1 MKCPDLV
8 AEMSHSD
15 QFPSTVSNNHPSF
28 NVTANNWVFDCLAS
42 TLSTL
47 TVHSLTH
54 TQEGRVAAT
63 LWSQGR
69 NSLAVTIVGAAR
81 TTELAGV
88 SLNFLYG
95 AWENSAGFVEQRG
108 ALTSGHSAGRYC
120 WRQGC

>member
-1 MKCPDLV
+1 MKRPDLV

-54 TQEGRVAAT
+54 TRGKGGSYTVESGARIA
-63 LWSQGR
+63 GCD
-69 NSLAVTIVGAAR
+69 IVGAAR